1 MWMWRIGIVAA
12 VTLSWACDGSYS
24 TPTRAGTVVGSGIV
38 IGSGVVATEAR
49 PVASFTAV
57 SVDHPARVVVVW
69 GGAES
74 LEVSADDNILPLVT
88 SEVREGRLFLSL
100 AANPGISTSREIVHR
115 VTVRELE
122 EVEAS
127 GAARLELRGVAA
139 ESFSLRLSGASSV
152 SGDGRCERLELR
164 LSGSSRAEIPGLRSR
179 LALAVVSGASHALLR
194 VEDELV
200 VTASGASVLEYL
212 GDPLV
217 TSFVSGASTV
227 RRVGP

>member
-1 MWMWRIGIVAA
+1 MIRGLWRIGIVAPVA
-12 VTLSWACDGSYS
+12 LFWACDESHYNY
-24 TPTRAGTVVGSGIV
+24 TPARTDTI

-49 PVASFTAV
+49 PVAGFTAI

-74 LEVSADDNILPLVT
+74 LEVSAEDNVLPLVR
-88 SEVREGRLFLSL
+88 SEVRNGRLFLSL
-100 AANPGISTSREIVHR
+100 APNPGLTLSREIVHR

-122 EVEAS
+122 ELEAS
-127 GAARLELRGVAA
+127 GAARVELHGASAESLSLRLTGASGVVADGRCDRLELN
-139 ESFSLRLSGASSV
+139 LSGASRS
-152 SGDGRCERLELR
+152 DT
-164 LSGSSRAEIPGLRSR
+164 PGLRSLR
-179 LALAVVSGASHALLR
+179 VLAAVSGASHALLR

-200 VTASGASVLEYL
+200 VNASGASVLEYF

-217 TSFVSGASTV
+217 TSTVSGASTV